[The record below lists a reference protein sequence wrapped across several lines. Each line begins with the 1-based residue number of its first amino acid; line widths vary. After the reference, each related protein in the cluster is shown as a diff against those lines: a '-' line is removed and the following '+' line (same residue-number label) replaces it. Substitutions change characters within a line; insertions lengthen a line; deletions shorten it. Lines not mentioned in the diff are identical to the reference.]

1 MATTAGNA
9 ARNEPLGGVVGDR
22 LKHETVADEIAEAIR
37 SGELKDGSR
46 LAGENELA
54 QVFSVSRGT
63 IRRALSELAQ
73 RDLIDTR
80 TGSGSFV
87 TFDGA
92 NLDDADGWAKA
103 LLSAGARVT
112 TENLRIEAI
121 VDPELAATLGT
132 SGIHFIAVDRLRR
145 LIDGPVVSIE
155 RSIVPAVGELADIP
169 VNGLIDG
176 SLTRTLQNAGLRVAS
191 GEQWVQ
197 VAPLNSTDA
206 ALFGRPA
213 GTPYLHSTNV
223 NRDSR
228 GAFVEKLV
236 SVLDP
241 VRFRFHLKF

>member
-1 MATTAGNA
+1 MASNTGNRA
-9 ARNEPLGGVVGDR
+9 SDSSLDGVLGER
-22 LKHETVADEIAEAIR
+22 LKHEAVADEIADAIR
-37 SGELKDGSR
+37 SGELRTGSR

-54 QVFSVSRGT
+54 QKFSVSRGT

-92 NLDDADGWAKA
+92 NLDDTEGWARA

-112 TENLRIEAI
+112 TENLRVEAI

-132 SGIHFIAVDRLRR
+132 PSINFIAIDRLRR

-155 RSIVPAVGELADIP
+155 RSIVPAVAHLANIP
-169 VNGLIDG
+169 THGLIDG
-176 SLTRTLQNAGLRVAS
+176 SLTRTLHSAGLRVAS

-197 VAPLNSTDA
+197 VAPLNAIDA
-206 ALFGRPA
+206 ALFDQPE

-223 NRDSR
+223 NRDAR

-241 VRFRFHLKF
+241 TRFRFHLKF